1 MNLLMCNRAIVIA
14 GPTGVGKTK
23 LSIMLAK
30 KINAEII
37 SADSMQIYKEMDI
50 GTAKITESEK
60 EGIIHHMLDIVNPDE
75 DYSVGEYEKAV
86 NKILNKENKKYILVG
101 GTGLYLKSVTD
112 GFSKLPEKEDNLR
125 KKLEDKSI
133 FELLSILKELDI
145 EMYEKIDKDNKTRV
159 VRAVEVCMLTGEK
172 FSEITNSNIKGN
184 TYSFLKVFLTRNRQ
198 ELYDIIDKRIDI
210 MLENGL
216 LDEARKIYE
225 KYPNVKAI
233 GYKELF
239 LYFSGEM
246 SLEKTVALL
255 KQKSRNYAK
264 RQLTWFKKDKSYIT
278 YNLSEMSIEEVLL
291 DILKKLKRYD

>member
-1 MNLLMCNRAIVIA
+1 MCNRAIVIA

-37 SADSMQIYKEMDI
+37 SSDSMQIYKEMDI

-86 NKILNKENKKYILVG
+86 NKILNEENKKYILVG

-133 FELLSILKELDI
+133 FELL
-145 EMYEKIDKDNKTRV
+145 
-159 VRAVEVCMLTGEK
+159 
-172 FSEITNSNIKGN
+172 
-184 TYSFLKVFLTRNRQ
+184 
-198 ELYDIIDKRIDI
+198 
-210 MLENGL
+210 
-216 LDEARKIYE
+216 
-225 KYPNVKAI
+225 
-233 GYKELF
+233 
-239 LYFSGEM
+239 
-246 SLEKTVALL
+246 
-255 KQKSRNYAK
+255 
-264 RQLTWFKKDKSYIT
+264 
-278 YNLSEMSIEEVLL
+278 
-291 DILKKLKRYD
+291 

>member
-1 MNLLMCNRAIVIA
+1 MSSRAVVIA

-37 SADSMQIYKEMDI
+37 SADSMQIYREMNI
-50 GTAKITESEK
+50 GTAKITEDEK
-60 EGIIHHMLDIVNPDE
+60 DGVIHHMLDIVNPDE

-86 NKILNKENKKYILVG
+86 NKILNENNKNYILVG

-112 GFSKLPEKEDNLR
+112 GFSELPEKENTLR
-125 KKLEDKSI
+125 RELEEKSI
-133 FELLSILKELDI
+133 VELASILKKLDI
-145 EMYEKIDKDNKTRV
+145 EMYDKIDKDNKPRL
-159 VRAVEVCMLTGEK
+159 VRAVEVCMLTGK
-172 FSEITNSNIKGN
+172 KVSEITSNNVKGN
-184 TYSFLKVFLTRNRQ
+184 NYNFLKVFLTRNRE

-210 MLENGL
+210 MIKNGL
-216 LDEARKIYE
+216 LDEAKKIYE
-225 KYPNVKAI
+225 KYPNSKAI

-246 SLEKTVALL
+246 SLEESISLL

-264 RQLTWFKKDKSYIT
+264 RQLTWFKKDESYVT

-291 DILKKLKRYD
+291 DILKKIKRYD